1 MTTEFLSKYK
11 KKDYFIFV
19 VVLLLVFIMA
29 ARMPV
34 DSDLFWHLKSGE
46 ATLAAGRPLLTDIFS
61 FTRFGT
67 GWINHSWLAQVFWFI
82 GFESGGYLGL
92 SLMIG
97 LCAVAMIA
105 LVYLQ
110 MSGPPLFR
118 GFVIVLGCLVLAPV
132 WTPRPQLFSLV
143 LFAGLNLLIF
153 RFREHKTR
161 KLWLLPLLFLIWSNL
176 HGGYILGFML
186 VGGVFLGEILDRVF
200 RSSQGIHLDWKE
212 LKKLKKLA
220 LWSLISI
227 PALVINPNGLNMLG
241 IPFQTIG
248 VTTLQRTIE
257 EWASPDFHMLFSQ
270 PFLWLFFAV
279 IISFSL
285 AGKRAN
291 GTDLVLVLLFA
302 YSGFLAQR
310 NIGPFAIVAMP
321 VLSRSL
327 WQILSQLRIFGYA
340 ETTGGK
346 VSNPD
351 EGFPVLFR
359 PKWQRR
365 INLTV
370 VLLLALLAFLKVVW
384 VTEPGSV
391 NQQISQGFPTGARD
405 YLKVNLPEGELFN
418 EYNWGGYLIFNL
430 PEYRVYVDGRT
441 DLFGDE
447 ILLEWEQVVKGD
459 DGWKEILAKW
469 DIHLVLLQPDR
480 PLVKL
485 LADAGWE
492 LLYSDKVAVLF
503 SKP

>member
-1 MTTEFLSKYK
+1 
-11 KKDYFIFV
+11 
-19 VVLLLVFIMA
+19 
-29 ARMPV
+29 
-34 DSDLFWHLKSGE
+34 
-46 ATLAAGRPLLTDIFS
+46 
-61 FTRFGT
+61 
-67 GWINHSWLAQVFWFI
+67 
-82 GFESGGYLGL
+82 
-92 SLMIG
+92 
-97 LCAVAMIA
+97 
-105 LVYLQ
+105 
-110 MSGPPLFR
+110 
-118 GFVIVLGCLVLAPV
+118 
-132 WTPRPQLFSLV
+132 
-143 LFAGLNLLIF
+143 
-153 RFREHKTR
+153 
-161 KLWLLPLLFLIWSNL
+161 
-176 HGGYILGFML
+176 
-186 VGGVFLGEILDRVF
+186 
-200 RSSQGIHLDWKE
+200 
-212 LKKLKKLA
+212 
-220 LWSLISI
+220 
-227 PALVINPNGLNMLG
+227 
-241 IPFQTIG
+241 
-248 VTTLQRTIE
+248 
-257 EWASPDFHMLFSQ
+257 
-270 PFLWLFFAV
+270 
-279 IISFSL
+279 L
-285 AGKRAN
+285 AGKRVN

-321 VLSRSL
+321 VLSRAL
-327 WQILSQLRIFGYA
+327 WQTLVQLRLFGTT
-340 ETTGGK
+340 ETTGGE
-346 VSNPD
+346 VSKPD

-370 VLLLALLAFLKVVW
+370 VLLLATLAVLKLVW

-391 NQQISQGFPTGARD
+391 NLQISQGFPSGAMN
-405 YLKVNLPEGELFN
+405 YLKVNHPKGEFFN